1 MDSVTFSGVKHQ
13 AGTKVVRVSKD
24 ADGIGV
30 LMILGPA
37 ANMTQEEESSQ
48 HGLGLPCACD

>member
-13 AGTKVVRVSKD
+13 ADTKIVRVSKD

-30 LMILGPA
+30 LMILG
-37 ANMTQEEESSQ
+37 TREEESSQ

>member
-1 MDSVTFSGVKHQ
+1 MDSVTFGGVKHQ
-13 AGTKVVRVSKD
+13 ADTKIVRVSRD

-37 ANMTQEEESSQ
+37 ANVTQEEESSQ